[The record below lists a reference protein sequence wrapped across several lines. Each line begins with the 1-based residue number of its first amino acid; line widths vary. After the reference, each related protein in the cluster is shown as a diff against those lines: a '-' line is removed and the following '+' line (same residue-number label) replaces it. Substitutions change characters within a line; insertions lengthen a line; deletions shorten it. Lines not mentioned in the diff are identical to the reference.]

1 MEQVIIIGI
10 DLAKNSFQ
18 LHGARA
24 DGSVAFRKKVSR
36 AKLLD
41 FVAEQPRATV
51 AMEAC
56 GGAHHWGRE
65 IGGLGHAVRLTPPVY
80 VKPYVQ
86 AAEERRCGRRGDLRG
101 GLAAYHAVCGCE
113 DGGTVAADRVGP
125 SSITVLK
132 RKRSR
137 PSPRMS
143 DRIFWII
150 LSCLWPDG
158 RHSLGNR
165 QAETVILGTARSPGL
180 SGHGRR
186 GCRSPRERREAGS
199 CASHQRYQITLK
211 GLDFFAG
218 RSL

>member
-1 MEQVIIIGI
+1 MEWPPPDGIAMCQVGGVVNAKMRKGVHGTSYHHRI
-10 DLAKNSFQ
+10 DLAKNNFQ

-41 FVAEQPRATV
+41 FVAEQPRGTV

-65 IGGLGHAVRLTPPVY
+65 ISGLGHAVRLIPPVY
-80 VKPYVQ
+80 VKPTSS
-86 AAEERRCGRRGDLRG
+86 GRRTTLRTPRRSAR
-101 GLAAYHAVCGCE
+101 GLAADHAVCGCE

-137 PSPRMS
+137 PSPGCPTGFS
-143 DRIFWII
+143 GS
-150 LSCLWPDG
+150 SCLAYDLTG
-158 RHSLGNR
+158 
-165 QAETVILGTARSPGL
+165 AT
-180 SGHGRR
+180 
-186 GCRSPRERREAGS
+186 PR
-199 CASHQRYQITLK
+199 
-211 GLDFFAG
+211 
-218 RSL
+218 

>member
-1 MEQVIIIGI
+1 MRGTEANLKLSNHTALAAPSRSASRRCQVEAVVDACRDASRHTRQVIIIGI

-36 AKLLD
+36 VKLLD
-41 FVAEQPRATV
+41 FVAEQPRCTV
-51 AMEAC
+51 ATC
-56 GGAHHWGRE
+56 GGSASSGPGDRRSRPY
-65 IGGLGHAVRLTPPVY
+65 GTADPAGLCQALR
-80 VKPYVQ
+80 Q
-86 AAEERRCGRRGDLRG
+86 AAAERRCGRRGDLRG
-101 GLAAYHAVCGCE
+101 GLAADHAVCGCE

-150 LSCLWPDG
+150 LSCL
-158 RHSLGNR
+158 
-165 QAETVILGTARSPGL
+165 
-180 SGHGRR
+180 
-186 GCRSPRERREAGS
+186 
-199 CASHQRYQITLK
+199 
-211 GLDFFAG
+211 
-218 RSL
+218 